1 MHSCARLSYHASVAV
16 IVTNVA
22 HNTRPW
28 ASNRVDYQCCCP
40 DICLVCCKTCD
51 SGKQDDQECG
61 NHLIVKPPQCL
72 CSDVPVQG
80 GPTRTTCAQQ
90 YNVGNCGQAFLKDS
104 IEAIPEGMQAAFAKT
119 HPEKNRVW
127 CCCDDVKVKVTALQ

>member
-1 MHSCARLSYHASVAV
+1 MSPQLFGVLQA
-16 IVTNVA
+16 
-22 HNTRPW
+22 
-28 ASNRVDYQCCCP
+28 
-40 DICLVCCKTCD
+40 CD
-51 SGKQDDQECG
+51 SVKQDKQECG

-104 IEAIPEGMQAAFAKT
+104 ITDIPEGMHAAFANAWSA
-119 HPEKNRVW
+119 KNRFW
-127 CCCDDVKVKVTALQ
+127 CCCDHELDAYGVKSQAAALRSNEQYLRTIQ